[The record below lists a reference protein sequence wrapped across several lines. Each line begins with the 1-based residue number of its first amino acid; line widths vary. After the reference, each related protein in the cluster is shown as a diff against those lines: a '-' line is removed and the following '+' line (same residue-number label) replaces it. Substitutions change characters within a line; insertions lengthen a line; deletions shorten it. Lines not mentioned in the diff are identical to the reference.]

1 MAKGAAK
8 ESTGTRRQFS
18 REYKLEAVRRVTEGG
33 RPPSAVAR
41 ELGINA
47 NMLRNWRRQLV
58 GGTAAS
64 AAAVFPGNG
73 TLTSQDEEIR
83 RLRRECA
90 VLKQERDFLRSAT
103 VFFAKE
109 SR

>member
-1 MAKGAAK
+1 MAKGSAV
-8 ESTGTRRQFS
+8 TRRQFS
-18 REYKLEAVRRVTEGG
+18 REYKLEAVRRITEGG
-33 RPPSAVAR
+33 RAPSAVAR

-47 NMLRNWRRQLV
+47 NMLRNWRRHLIAGAV
-58 GGTAAS
+58 AEPG
-64 AAAVFPGNG
+64 VFPGNG

-83 RLRRECA
+83 RLRRE
-90 VLKQERDFLRSAT
+90 VTRLTQERDFLRSAT

>member
-1 MAKGAAK
+1 MGKGSGKDSAR
-8 ESTGTRRQFS
+8 TRRQFS

-33 RPPSAVAR
+33 RAPSAVAR

-47 NMLRNWRRQLV
+47 NMLRHWRRQLV
-58 GGTAAS
+58 AETAAQPT
-64 AAAVFPGNG
+64 AFPGNG

-103 VFFAKE
+103 GFFAKE

>member
-1 MAKGAAK
+1 MAKGSAV
-8 ESTGTRRQFS
+8 TRRQFS

-33 RPPSAVAR
+33 RAPSAVAR

-47 NMLRNWRRQLV
+47 NMLRNWRRHLV
-58 GGTAAS
+58 AGAA
-64 AAAVFPGNG
+64 AETAVFPGNG

-83 RLRRECA
+83 RLRRENA